1 MRQREGERERGRE
14 GERERGT
21 DDRLGIDNRSGTTQ
35 RRRGMKRS
43 GLGFRE
49 TFRFTETQ
57 RNEEERR
64 RGTGAGVAGAEMLN
78 CTRA

>member
-1 MRQREGERERGRE
+1 
-14 GERERGT
+14 
-21 DDRLGIDNRSGTTQ
+21 
-35 RRRGMKRS
+35 MKRS